1 MTLFWEKQKLE
12 ALSLPHCFGRK
23 LRRKR
28 ESVGVKFSTLVLVAV
43 ASTFVSGCSSVSGL
57 LGGNDRPGP
66 AAQQQIA
73 VNNELALPPDLSLAT
88 PGTRA
93 PASRAAAV
101 DDFEAPVDN
110 APLATTPR
118 PAAPARA
125 PAQDV
130 YDQYGISKLNPD
142 GTKKDDGKL
151 REELRQAVLAKK
163 RKQNPNH
170 GTIFNIGELF
180 SDQ

>member
-1 MTLFWEKQKLE
+1 MMPFWENQKLE

-23 LRRKR
+23 MPRKR

-88 PGTRA
+88 PGTRK
-93 PASRAAAV
+93 PASQAAAV
-101 DDFEAPVDN
+101 SDFEAPVDDV
-110 APLATTPR
+110 PVATPAR
-118 PAAPARA
+118 PKAPAAA
-125 PAQDV
+125 PTQDV
-130 YDQYGISKLNPD
+130 YEQYGISKLNPD
-142 GTKKDDGKL
+142 GSKKDEGVL
-151 REELRQAVLAKK
+151 RAELRKAVIAKK
-163 RKQNPNH
+163 RQQNPNY
-170 GTIFNIGELF
+170 GSVFNIGELF